1 MCFLGRLEGF
11 CRVFHRLSGVFVAR
25 QVILFAVMRG
35 CRAMGVRRHFMELSR
50 SLVGIPCHSISFQE
64 KSFVVGA
71 QEHTNS
77 ILAAGSVRPGI

>member
-1 MCFLGRLEGF
+1 
-11 CRVFHRLSGVFVAR
+11 
-25 QVILFAVMRG
+25 
-35 CRAMGVRRHFMELSR
+35 MELSR